1 MRVFLVEDSPL
12 LRSRLE
18 AMLLSIPGAS
28 VLGRAE
34 RAQDAVRDILAG
46 RPDTVVLDIHLKEG
60 SGFDVLRA
68 LRAAAPDIAVYI
80 LTNYP
85 EQKYR
90 QLAAELG
97 AAGFFDKSR
106 EFALLRDA
114 LAARGAAA

>member
-1 MRVFLVEDSPL
+1 MNVFLVEDSPL

-18 AMLLSIPGAS
+18 AMVAAIPGAS
-28 VLGRAE
+28 VAGHADAAAE
-34 RAQDAVRDILAG
+34 AVRRILEA
-46 RPDTVVLDIHLKEG
+46 RPDAVVLDLHLKEG
-60 SGFDVLRA
+60 NGLDVLRA
-68 LRAAAPDIAVYI
+68 VRAAAPAIAVYI

-85 EQKYR
+85 EEKYR
-90 QLAAELG
+90 QIAAELG